1 MEIRTSPHRPTP
13 TPWGRLMVFVVVL
26 GPVSVLVLLPIGLG
40 LQRYVMTGDSMQGS
54 IDRGS
59 VLLERVVPVSDLR
72 VGDVI
77 TYRAPASAEH
87 QGLVTHRIVAI
98 GPEGISTRGDAS
110 SSPDPWT
117 LPTPQST
124 VPRVTFILPWVGYAY
139 LLLLEPHTWVLVLA
153 SLGALGV
160 LLPSERLRRGRATR
174 SERRLTELVGAS
186 GVAAATM
193 LRGNGAD

>member
-13 TPWGRLMVFVVVL
+13 TPWGRLMVFVIVL
-26 GPVSVLVLLPIGLG
+26 GPVSVLVLLPLGLG

-77 TYRAPASAEH
+77 TYRAPASAQN
-87 QGLVTHRIVAI
+87 QGLVTHRIVSI
-98 GPEGISTRGDAS
+98 GPEGITTRGDAS

-124 VPRVTFILPWVGYAY
+124 VPRVTFVLPWVGYAY

-153 SLGALGV
+153 SAALG
-160 LLPSERLRRGRATR
+160 LLLSSERLRRRRATG
-174 SERRLTELVGAS
+174 SGRRLAEPVGAP
-186 GVAAATM
+186 GVAAATTP
-193 LRGNGAD
+193 RGNGAE

>member
-1 MEIRTSPHRPTP
+1 MA
-13 TPWGRLMVFVVVL
+13 FVIVL

-40 LQRYVMTGDSMQGS
+40 LQRYVMTGDSMHGS

-77 TYRAPASAEH
+77 TYQAPASAQH

-117 LPTPQST
+117 LPTQST

-139 LLLLEPHTWVLVLA
+139 LLLLEPYTWALVLA
-153 SLGALGV
+153 SLGVLGV
-160 LLPSERLRRGRATR
+160 LLSSDRLRRGRATR
-174 SERRLTELVGAS
+174 SERRLAELVGAP
-186 GVAAATM
+186 GVAVATT
-193 LRGNGAD
+193 LRRNSAD